1 MRPVVVL
8 GGYGRLGRACVGEI
22 LARTRV
28 PVRIA
33 GRNAQRGE
41 SLALALGERTS
52 AGYADATDPRVLART
67 LEGAAAVVAC
77 FGGDLLVA
85 LQTALELRAPFIGV
99 SPLALEPRSERR
111 VAELA
116 WQAQVPVVLHAG
128 AVPGIPG
135 LLAESLV
142 RRLPAIARL
151 ELAST
156 GPFVASET
164 AARDQRRARERARL
178 DASRR
183 GGRWPELWKFGE
195 PVGRVAV
202 ASASSADLA
211 GFAEKHCVGALR
223 YLEPATGALGRVLSR
238 LLGRRAGAGFAVAAR
253 AFTAADARAPA
264 AEVELVAA
272 DAIAP
277 AAALVGALAAALL
290 DGRVAAGL
298 SLAREVLSPAA
309 ALGELE
315 KRGARVRFRSGG
327 GG

>member
-8 GGYGRLGRACVGEI
+8 GGYGRLGRACVSEI
-22 LARTRV
+22 LARTRA

-41 SLALALGERTS
+41 SLALALGERTA
-52 AGYADATDPRVLART
+52 AGYADAADPRVLARV
-67 LEGAAAVVAC
+67 LDGAAAVVAC
-77 FGGDLLVA
+77 CGGDLLVA
-85 LQTALELRAPFIGV
+85 LQTALELRVPFVGV
-99 SPLALEPRSERR
+99 SPLALEPRNERR
-111 VAELA
+111 VAGLA

-142 RRLPAIARL
+142 RRVPSIGRL

-156 GPFVASET
+156 GPFAGSET
-164 AARDQRRARERARL
+164 AARDQLRARERSRL
-178 DASRR
+178 DASQRAR
-183 GGRWPELWKFGE
+183 SWPELWRFGD
-195 PVGRVAV
+195 PIGRVAV

-211 GFAEKHCVGALR
+211 GFAAKHLVGALR
-223 YLEPATGALGRVLSR
+223 YLEPGTGALGRVI
-238 LLGRRAGAGFAVAAR
+238 GRMVGAGARSGFAVGAR
-253 AFTAADARAPA
+253 AFATAEARDPT

-272 DAIAP
+272 DPIVP
-277 AAALVGALAAALL
+277 AAALVGALVAALL

-298 SLAREVLSPAA
+298 SLAREALSPAA

-315 KRGARVRFRSGG
+315 KRGARIRFRSAG
-327 GG
+327 

>member
-8 GGYGRLGRACVGEI
+8 GGYGRLGRACVSEI
-22 LARTRV
+22 LARTRA

-41 SLALALGERTS
+41 SLALALGERTA
-52 AGYADATDPRVLART
+52 AGYADAADPRVLARV
-67 LEGAAAVVAC
+67 LDGAAAVVAC
-77 FGGDLLVA
+77 CGGDLLVA
-85 LQTALELRAPFIGV
+85 LQTALELRVPFVGV
-99 SPLALEPRSERR
+99 SPLALEPRNERR

-142 RRLPAIARL
+142 RRVPSIGRL

-156 GPFVASET
+156 GPFAGSET
-164 AARDQRRARERARL
+164 AARAR
-178 DASRR
+178 S
-183 GGRWPELWKFGE
+183 WPELWRFGD
-195 PVGRVAV
+195 PIGRVAV

-211 GFAEKHCVGALR
+211 GFAAKHLVGALR
-223 YLEPATGALGRVLSR
+223 YLEPGTGALGRVI
-238 LLGRRAGAGFAVAAR
+238 GRMVGAGARSGFAVGAR
-253 AFTAADARAPA
+253 AFATAEARDPT

-272 DAIAP
+272 DPIGP
-277 AAALVGALAAALL
+277 AAALVGALVAALL

-298 SLAREVLSPAA
+298 SLAREALSPAA

-315 KRGARVRFRSGG
+315 KRGARIRFRSAG
-327 GG
+327 